1 MNNFRCYVHGIPLD
15 AAGCCSIC
23 QCSYGEVRVSK
34 YDTTMA
40 ELAAKVKELEQ
51 ENAGLKRGQK
61 LLVHLH
67 GLLSTE
73 VIGYPVL
80 ESIEP
85 TKEKHSERYVENGRD
100 AVSEFVD
107 GILGK

>member
-15 AAGCCSIC
+15 TAGICSIC
-23 QCSYGEVRVSK
+23 QCSYGDVVVSK

-40 ELAAKVKELEQ
+40 ELAAKVKELEK
-51 ENAGLKRGQK
+51 ENAGLKRWQE

-73 VIGYPVL
+73 VIGYPL
-80 ESIEP
+80 LKS
-85 TKEKHSERYVENGRD
+85 TTLDKQSEGE
-100 AVSEFVD
+100 
-107 GILGK
+107 